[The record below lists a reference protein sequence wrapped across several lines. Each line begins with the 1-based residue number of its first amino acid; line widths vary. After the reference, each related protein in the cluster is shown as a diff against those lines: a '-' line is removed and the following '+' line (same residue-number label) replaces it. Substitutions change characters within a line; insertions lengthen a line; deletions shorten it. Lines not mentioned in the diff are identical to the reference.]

1 MYSIFVTADNEEVK
15 GDINMISEIVECYTD
30 DPSAFLSSCEDLNI
44 GQRKIFSNY
53 ISDLVIVKRIS

>member
-1 MYSIFVTADNEEVK
+1 MYSIFVTADNEEVN

-30 DPSAFLSSCEDLNI
+30 DPSAFLSSCEDLDI